1 MKYQLF
7 LATLMVLS
15 LSSFAAPRKDADGHY
30 MVKSITWIYN
40 GEESG
45 KYDFS
50 YNALGK
56 IVKVDFR
63 YLFDKTRRVLSWY
76 GNKITYKQYDWEGK
90 QDPLIKYE
98 YVLDDEGQI
107 IFVSFND
114 LHGGSQ
120 LMMENDYYYED
131 GRLVHGEFHEYRADN
146 LTDEPKWFPDTYHF
160 IAYDYPDGDIVAML
174 GENSNISGQWK
185 IDPKQ
190 YPLKPDIEYWL
201 IENNTNLELSALHF
215 TYSPY
220 PIDGANLAFLAGW
233 MKMRGMRLVSKY
245 GDEYTRTRIDYTFDE
260 YNRPI
265 YAKCVPDTE
274 YARFAD
280 RCTAYRIEYVDE

>member
-7 LATLMVLS
+7 LALLVLS
-15 LSSFAAPRKDADGHY
+15 LSSFATPRKDADGHY
-30 MVKSITWIYN
+30 MVKSITRIYN
-40 GEESG
+40 GEET
-45 KYDFS
+45 YRYIFS

-56 IVKVDFR
+56 IIKIEDISLR
-63 YLFDKTRRVLSWY
+63 NPKERGILSWY

-90 QDPLIKYE
+90 QDPLVKYE

-107 IFVSFND
+107 IFVSENN
-114 LHGGSQ
+114 LGGGAQ
-120 LMMENDYYYED
+120 WKMQNDYNYED
-131 GRLVHGEFHEYRADN
+131 GRLVYGEEHEYRADN

-160 IAYDYPDGDIVAML
+160 IVYDYPDGDIVAML
-174 GENSNISGQWK
+174 GENSNRSGQWK

-201 IENNTNLELSALHF
+201 IENNTNLELSALYF

-233 MKMRGMRLVSKY
+233 MKLRGMRLVSKF
-245 GDEYTRTRIDYTFDE
+245 GNEYKRTRIDYTFDE

-265 YAKCVPDTE
+265 YAKSVPDTE
-274 YARFAD
+274 QARFAD

>member
-7 LATLMVLS
+7 IATLLVLS
-15 LSSFAAPRKDADGHY
+15 LSSFATPRKDADGHY
-30 MVKSITWIYN
+30 MVKSITRIYN

-50 YNALGK
+50 YNVLGK

-76 GNKITYKQYDWEGK
+76 GNKITYNQYNWEGK

-120 LMMENDYYYED
+120 LMMQNDYYYED

-201 IENNTNLELSALHF
+201 IENNTNLELSALYF